1 MKSKVVEQYKE
12 ERIEIFNKRLGV
24 IFDGEDNLKP
34 LIIENLIDSSPT
46 AFQCAWL
53 YESFIGGGGF
63 EVDLSEINLSEDEFD
78 KQNPNNLLFDISEV
92 ISRHQCV
99 FINVGYNANFEKDSY
114 KIIPRTLCRV
124 GKKDSDEFSGK
135 IAVSPKGW
143 GKYLKVAEIDIF
155 DTYNPRPD
163 VIQAQVEAAGGWEN
177 YKGQIF
183 FFKLSKKYTYPKSLI
198 ETAYTFADTEHQLG
212 LFYNG
217 TTKRSFE
224 NSTIIRHRKFENKID
239 ADAFEANIKSLSGLE
254 NGSSKMLVEDD
265 WDDETNK
272 TGNLRFE
279 TLKNDVRSEKYAHFE
294 ASSANFIRKAFKNIP
309 PQLVDYVAGKLG
321 NTSGEDLIKAQ
332 SIYNSLISKDQEK
345 IEMLFRELFR
355 NYKVDI
361 NPSNNWTIKQYS
373 LLDDGTVNYDVTN
386 PVQQTSQELD
396 AQAIRTAQATLR
408 GSVGGVTSILAIQAS
423 VVAKT
428 TTLDS
433 GVAMLINIFGYSD
446 EVARRILGTPESDP
460 NQPTNPTPNANPI
473 N

>member
-24 IFDGEDNLKP
+24 IFDGEDNLKS
-34 LIIENLIDSSPT
+34 LVIENLIDSSPT

-53 YESFIGGGGF
+53 YESFVGGGGF
-63 EVDLSEINLSEDEFD
+63 EVDLSEVNLSEDEFD

-92 ISRHQCV
+92 VSRHQGV
-99 FINVGYNANFEKDSY
+99 FINVGYNANFEKDSF
-114 KIIPRTLCRV
+114 KIIPYTLCKV
-124 GKKDSDEFSGK
+124 GKKDSNDFSGK

-143 GKYLKVAEIDIF
+143 GKSLKVAEIDVF

-177 YKGQIF
+177 YKGQIL

-198 ETAYTFADTEHQLG
+198 ETAYTFADVEHQLG
-212 LFYNG
+212 LYYNG

-224 NSTIIRHRKFENKID
+224 DSTIIRHRKFENKTD
-239 ADAFEANIKSLSGLE
+239 ADAFEKNIKSLSGLE

-279 TLKNDVRSEKYAHFE
+279 TLKNNVRSEKYAHFE
-294 ASSANFIRKAFKNIP
+294 TSSANFIRKAFKNIP

-345 IEMLFRELFR
+345 IEMLFKELFR
-355 NYKVDI
+355 NYKSDI

-373 LLDDGTVNYDVTN
+373 LLDDGTVNYGANTN
-386 PVQQTSQELD
+386 PAQTSQELD

-446 EVARRILGTPESDP
+446 EVARRILGTPVADP
-460 NQPTNPTPNANPI
+460 NNPNPNPNGHPI

>member
-34 LIIENLIDSSPT
+34 LVIENLIDSSPT

-78 KQNPNNLLFDISEV
+78 KQNPNNLLFDVSEV
-92 ISRHQCV
+92 ISRHQGV
-99 FINVGYNANFEKDSY
+99 FINVGYNANFEKDSF
-114 KIIPRTLCRV
+114 KIIPYMLCRV
-124 GKKDSDEFSGK
+124 GKKDSNDFSGK

-143 GKYLKVAEIDIF
+143 GKSLKVSEIDIF
-155 DTYNPRPD
+155 DVYNPRPD
-163 VIQAQVEAAGGWEN
+163 VVQAQVEAAGGWEN

-198 ETAYTFADTEHQLG
+198 ETAYTFADVEHQLG
-212 LFYNG
+212 LYYNG

-224 NSTIIRHRKFENKID
+224 DSTIIRHRKFENK
-239 ADAFEANIKSLSGLE
+239 ADEKAFEENIKSLSGLE

-265 WDDETNK
+265 WDDEK
-272 TGNLRFE
+272 DKQGNLRFE
-279 TLKNDVRSEKYAHFE
+279 TLTNNVKAEKYAHFE
-294 ASSANFIRKAFKNIP
+294 TSSANFIRKAFKNIP

-345 IEMLFRELFR
+345 IEMLFKELFR
-355 NYKVDI
+355 NYKFDV

-373 LLDDGTVNYDVTN
+373 LLDDGTVNYDATN
-386 PVQQTSQELD
+386 PVQQTSEELD
-396 AQAIRTAQATLR
+396 AQAIRAAQATLR
-408 GSVGGVTSILAIQAS
+408 GSVGGVTSILAIQLS
-423 VVAKT
+423 VAAKT
-428 TTLDS
+428 TTFDS
-433 GVAMLINIFGYSD
+433 SVAMLINIFGYSD
-446 EVARRILGTPESDP
+446 EVARRMIGNPEP
-460 NQPTNPTPNANPI
+460 LPTNLPQNDPI

>member
-92 ISRHQCV
+92 ISRHQGV
-99 FINVGYNANFEKDSY
+99 YINVGYNANFEKDSF
-114 KIIPRTLCRV
+114 KIIPYTLCKV
-124 GKKDSDEFSGK
+124 GKKDSADFSGK

-143 GKYLKVAEIDIF
+143 GKSLKVAEVDIF
-155 DTYNPRPD
+155 DVYNPRPD

-183 FFKLSKKYTYPKSLI
+183 FFKLSKKYTYPRSLI
-198 ETAYTFADTEHQLG
+198 ETAYTFADVEHQLG
-212 LFYNG
+212 LYYNG
-217 TTKRSFE
+217 TVKRGFE
-224 NSTIIRHRKFENKID
+224 DSTIIRHRKFESTQDQN
-239 ADAFEANIKSLSGLE
+239 AFEENIKSLSGIE
-254 NGSSKMLVEDD
+254 NASSKMLVEDD

-272 TGNLRFE
+272 QGNLRFE
-279 TLKNDVRSEKYAHFE
+279 TLKNDIRSEKYAHFE
-294 ASSANFIRKAFKNIP
+294 ASSSNYIRKAFKNIP

-332 SIYNSLISKDQEK
+332 SIYNSLVSKDQEK

-355 NYKVDI
+355 NYKIDI

-373 LLDDGTVNYDVTN
+373 LLDDGTVNYDAEN
-386 PVQQTSQELD
+386 PIQQTSQELD

-446 EVARRILGTPESDP
+446 EVARRILGTPAPDP
-460 NQPTNPTPNANPI
+460 NQPTNPIPNANII

>member
-34 LIIENLIDSSPT
+34 LVIENLIDSSPT

-78 KQNPNNLLFDISEV
+78 KQNPNNLLFDVSEV
-92 ISRHQCV
+92 LSRHQSV
-99 FINVGYNANFEKDSY
+99 FINVGYNANFEKDSF

-124 GKKDSDEFSGK
+124 GKKDSEDFSGK

-143 GKYLKVAEIDIF
+143 GKSLKVAEIDVF

-177 YKGQIF
+177 YKGQII
-183 FFKLSKKYTYPKSLI
+183 FFKLSKKYTYAKSLI
-198 ETAYTFADTEHQLG
+198 ETAYTFADVEHQLG
-212 LFYNG
+212 LYYNG

-224 NSTIIRHRKFENKID
+224 DSTIIRHRKFESKQD
-239 ADAFEANIKSLSGLE
+239 ADAFEKNIKSLSGLE

-265 WDDETNK
+265 WDDESNK
-272 TGNLRFE
+272 QGNLRFE
-279 TLKNDVRSEKYAHFE
+279 TLTNNVKAEKYAHFE
-294 ASSANFIRKAFKNIP
+294 TSSANFIRKAFKNIP
-309 PQLVDYVAGKLG
+309 PQLVDYIAGKLG

-345 IEMLFRELFR
+345 VEMLFKELFR
-355 NYKVDI
+355 NYKFDI
-361 NPSNNWTIKQYS
+361 NPTNNWTIKQYS
-373 LLDDGTVNYDVTN
+373 LLDDGTVNYDTTN

-396 AQAIRTAQATLR
+396 AQAIRAAQATLR
-408 GSVGGVTSILAIQAS
+408 GSVGGVTSILAIQLS
-423 VVAKT
+423 VSSKT
-428 TTLDS
+428 TTFNS
-433 GVAMLINIFGYSD
+433 AVAMLINIFGYSA
-446 EVARRILGTPESDP
+446 EVAKEMIGNPEPLPINP
-460 NQPTNPTPNANPI
+460 NPDPNANPI

>member
-53 YESFIGGGGF
+53 YESFLGGGGF
-63 EVDLSEINLSEDEFD
+63 EVDLSEVNLSEDEFN

-92 ISRHQCV
+92 LSRHQGV
-99 FINVGYNANFEKDSY
+99 FINVGYNANFEKDSF

-124 GKKDSDEFSGK
+124 GKKDSADFSGK
-135 IAVSPKGW
+135 ILVSPKGW
-143 GKYLKVAEIDIF
+143 GKSLKAAEIDVF

-177 YKGQIF
+177 YKGQVL
-183 FFKLSKKYTYPKSLI
+183 FFKLSNKYTYPKSLI
-198 ETAYTFADTEHQLG
+198 ETAYTFADVENQLG
-212 LFYNG
+212 LYYNA

-224 NSTIIRHRKFENKID
+224 DSTIIRHRKFEKKSD
-239 ADAFEANIKSLSGLE
+239 EEAFEKNIKALSGLE

-265 WDDETNK
+265 WNDETDK
-272 TGNLRFE
+272 IGNLRFE
-279 TLKNDVRSEKYAHFE
+279 TLKNNVRSEKYAHFE
-294 ASSANFIRKAFKNIP
+294 TSSANFIRKAFKNIP

-345 IEMLFRELFR
+345 VEMLFKELFR
-355 NYKVDI
+355 NYKENI
-361 NPSNNWTIKQYS
+361 NPSKNWTIKQYS
-373 LLDDGTVNYDVTN
+373 LLDDGTVNYEGTN
-386 PVQQTSQELD
+386 PVQQTSEELD

-446 EVARRILGTPESDP
+446 EVARRILGTPVADP
-460 NQPTNPTPNANPI
+460 NNPNPNPNGNPI